1 MSNYYEKLKE
11 NLSILFPDHQLAS
24 NGREFRINC
33 PMCEREGYPDK
44 GYHLYISVFESDKPP
59 MYNCFRNSTHRGVLT
74 KSFIE
79 QYSAYPQY
87 VDTDLLDLIR
97 NQANRLAGMNR
108 YRFNKNYGFRLINPI
123 PKNDNR
129 SMIKLSY
136 INKRL
141 GTNLSLEDM
150 VSLKIVLNLGE
161 FIYNNRL
168 TLTRSDKSVFALD
181 EYFVGF
187 LSNNNAFIRLRRIPD
202 SLGKE
207 FTYIDKRYMNYKTI
221 DDPNANNGY
230 YIIPSVCDKLK
241 PIRINIAE
249 GQFDILSVFLNLCGR
264 NTNNNIYAAIGSNS
278 YLTTMKYFLEEYG
291 LINVEYHLYIDN
303 DISNNVLPTIKNT
316 FCNELG
322 YTVFVHVNMKDG
334 EKDFGVP
341 IDRIQEHVYQL

>member
-1 MSNYYEKLKE
+1 MNTYDRLKE
-11 NLSILFPDHQLAS
+11 NLAILFPDHQLAS

-44 GYHLYISVFESDKPP
+44 GYHLYISIFESDKPP
-59 MYNCFRNSTHRGVLT
+59 LYNCFRNSNHRGVLT

-97 NQANRLAGMNR
+97 NQANRAAKLNR
-108 YRFNKNYGFRLINPI
+108 YRFNKNYGFKLINPI
-123 PKNDNR
+123 AKNDEK
-129 SMIKLSY
+129 SMIKLGY
-136 INKRL
+136 INSRL
-141 GTNLSLEDM
+141 GTNLTLEDM

-168 TLTRSDKSVFALD
+168 RLTRSDNSVFALD

-202 SLGKE
+202 KLPNE
-207 FTYIDKRYMNYKTI
+207 FSYMDKRYMNYKTI
-221 DDPNANNGY
+221 DDPDANSGY
-230 YIIPSVCDKLK
+230 YIIPSICDKLK

-249 GQFDILSVFLNLCGR
+249 GQFDILSVFLNLCNR
-264 NTNNNIYAAIGSNS
+264 NTVNNIYAAIGSNS
-278 YLTTMKYFLEEYG
+278 YLATMKYFLEEYG
-291 LINVEYHLYIDN
+291 LIDIEFHLYIDN
-303 DISNNVLPTIKNT
+303 DIDNNVLPRIKQV
-316 FCNELG
+316 FCDDLF
-322 YTVFVHVNMKDG
+322 YTVFIHVNMKGG

-341 IDRIQEHVYQL
+341 LDRIQESIYKL

>member
-79 QYSAYPQY
+79 QYSTYPQY

-221 DDPNANNGY
+221 DDPNANSGY

-278 YLTTMKYFLEEYG
+278 YLATMKYFLEEYG

-303 DISNNVLPTIKNT
+303 DISNNVLPMIKNI